1 MLLGRKVVTH
11 LDSTLKS
18 RDITLLTKVPIVKAM
33 VFPVVTY
40 RWKSWSIKK
49 AGCWGTDALALS
61 CWGTD
66 ALALSCWGTDALAL
80 SCWRSLESPLASKI
94 KPANPKGNEPWIFF
108 GRTDAEALLLW
119 PPDLKSW
126 LTWKYSDA
134 GQDWGQERKGWQR
147 MRRLN
152 GITNSMDLSLVKLQ
166 EGVKDRKAW
175 HAAVHGVAN
184 SQVQLSDWTGA
195 VTTEA
200 CIAIIFPLNNCHAVS

>member
-1 MLLGRKVVTH
+1 MLLGRKVMTH

-33 VFPVVTY
+33 VFPVVMY

-49 AGCWGTDALALS
+49 AECWRIDAF
-61 CWGTD
+61 
-66 ALALSCWGTDALAL
+66 AL

-108 GRTDAEALLLW
+108 GRTDAEALILW

-166 EGVKDRKAW
+166 EVVKDRKAW

-184 SQVQLSDWTGA
+184 SQVQLSDWTAA

-200 CIAIIFPLNNCHAVS
+200 CIAIIFPLNNCHAIS

>member
-1 MLLGRKVVTH
+1 MTH

-33 VFPVVTY
+33 VFPVVMY

-49 AGCWGTDALALS
+49 AECWRIDAF
-61 CWGTD
+61 
-66 ALALSCWGTDALAL
+66 AL

-108 GRTDAEALLLW
+108 GRTDAEALILW

-166 EGVKDRKAW
+166 EVVKDRKAW

-184 SQVQLSDWTGA
+184 SQVQLSDWTAA

-200 CIAIIFPLNNCHAVS
+200 CIAIIFPLNNCHAIS